1 MLRSFLTVS
10 TLAVVG
16 LATAV
21 PAAAEPP
28 PAPSPIP
35 NVFSYMPVNPAE
47 YTVNGGKWLGFAGP
61 PGVVCIMD
69 ILKGE
74 YGCSGPLAGAPDGAN
89 VVSAGL
95 AGAPVFTTADGLKYA
110 AAGAVRPLPPNT
122 RLTFRT
128 TACGVDADGV
138 VACLNSREQVGFV
151 VGPTATYIG
160 SNLPPAPPPP
170 VSPAPVTPAPVAPA
184 PSPPPAG

>member
-1 MLRSFLTVS
+1 MLRTCLI
-10 TLAVVG
+10 A
-16 LATAV
+16 
-21 PAAAEPP
+21 PIAAAASLAMALPAGADP
-28 PAPSPIP
+28 VPTPAPNPTPIP
-35 NVFSYMPVNPAE
+35 NVFSYMPVNPAD

-61 PGVVCIMD
+61 PGVVCILD

-74 YGCSGPLAGAPDGAN
+74 YGCSGPLAGAPEGAN
-89 VVSAGL
+89 VVSAGP
-95 AGAPVFTTADGLKYA
+95 AGAPVFSTVDGLKYA
-110 AAGAVRPLPPNT
+110 AAGAVKPLPPKT

-160 SNLPPAPPPP
+160 SNLPPAPPP
-170 VSPAPVTPAPVAPA
+170 VSPAIPN
-184 PSPPPAG
+184 PPPAG

>member
-1 MLRSFLTVS
+1 MLRTSLIAS
-10 TLAVVG
+10 IAAVAGVAMA
-16 LATAV
+16 L
-21 PAAAEPP
+21 PAGAEPVP
-28 PAPSPIP
+28 TPAPPTTPIP
-35 NVFSYMPVNPAE
+35 NVFSYMPVNPAD

-61 PGVVCIMD
+61 PGVVCILD

-89 VVSAGL
+89 VISAGP
-95 AGAPVFTTADGLKYA
+95 AGAPVFATVEGLKYSS
-110 AAGAVRPLPPNT
+110 AGAVRPLPPNT

-160 SNLPPAPPPP
+160 SNVPPAPPP
-170 VSPAPVTPAPVAPA
+170 VSTAPA
-184 PSPPPAG
+184 G